1 MYVKYIPVTTPTSFY
16 KRRFFGADYLE
27 EPELISDLVTAP
39 ITDAVVSAPT
49 LNERLQEASKIIFT
63 AAEPVLY
70 AGATQEVSVE
80 ASPEINVTTAS
91 AVTSAPIVK
100 KYDSKAKEKF
110 VTTLL
115 PVYERELMNRGINPD
130 YAKFL
135 VAQDGLESGW
145 NLKEYK
151 GYNIGN
157 ITAGRSW
164 KGKVETRGDH
174 NAKGEKI
181 YQKFRVYDNLSDYV
195 SDKVTLLSNS
205 KYNAFAAS
213 PDINLFADSLVRGG
227 YAADPNYKSKI
238 LRVYQSFQ
246 EGGFIKSAQD
256 YINSWN
262 ANRFPLLAKNASDY
276 LGFSVPPAMAYSYLK
291 RNIAKAKVIEDSKLD
306 VDGKYNPRTHTITI
320 KDPNALYHE
329 LAHASHPDIQV
340 AAIAKI
346 IKDMDGKIVEG
357 GIALDEY
364 WDNPREIY
372 SRLME

>member
-1 MYVKYIPVTTPTSFY
+1 MYVKYIPVTAPTRFY

-70 AGATQEVSVE
+70 ADTTQEVPAE
-80 ASPEINVTTAS
+80 TSPEITVTTTA
-91 AVTSAPIVK
+91 AVTSAPIVR
-100 KYDSKAKEKF
+100 KYASKAQEKF

-115 PVYERELMNRGINPD
+115 PVYERELRNRGINPD

-145 NLKEYK
+145 NLKESK

-157 ITAGRSW
+157 ITAGSSW

-195 SDKVTLLSNS
+195 SDKVSLLSNS

-238 LRVYQSFQ
+238 LRVFQSFQ

-262 ANRFPLLAKNASDY
+262 AERLPLLAKNASDY
-276 LGFSVPPAMAYSYLK
+276 LGFPIPSAMAYSYLK
-291 RNIAKAKVIEDSKLD
+291 RNIDKAKVVEDSALNA
-306 VDGKYNPRTHTITI
+306 DGKYNPRTHTITI

-329 LAHASHPDIQV
+329 LAHASHPDMQ
-340 AAIAKI
+340 AATIER
-346 IKDMDGKIVEG
+346 IKQEMDGKIFEDGVVY
-357 GIALDEY
+357 DSY
-364 WDNPREIY
+364 
-372 SRLME
+372 